1 MTPQPQATGQLTG
14 TQLQTVLLTQ
24 SYFPA
29 GYTLSS
35 QTAVDSGGSLSSS
48 PATYDLATATCAAF
62 VQNLG
67 STGFGE
73 TAMAANSFTAQ
84 SQAYDQLVYQF
95 GSAGAASGFVSG
107 IKALAGRCH
116 SFTVTDNGSTG
127 TFSLSAVDGAPVG
140 GHPSIEL
147 TQSGKIGSSSI
158 VLNMLL
164 SASGVDVFA
173 GAAAGVGAS
182 APTGMATSTIVY
194 TLMKRQAAAAQLG

>member
-1 MTPQPQATGQLTG
+1 MTPLPQASGQLTG

-35 QTAVDSGGSLSSS
+35 QSAVDSGGSLSSS
-48 PATYDLATATCAAF
+48 PATYDLATVSCATF
-62 VQNLG
+62 VEHLG

-73 TAMAANSFTAQ
+73 TAMAANTFSAQ
-84 SQAYDQLVYQF
+84 SQAYDQVVYQF
-95 GSAGAASGFVSG
+95 GSADAASGFVSG

-116 SFTVTDNGSTG
+116 SFSVPDNGTTG
-127 TFSLSAVDGAPVG
+127 TFSLSAVDSAPVG

-147 TQSGKIGSSSI
+147 TQSGRIGASSI

-164 SASGVDVFA
+164 SASGTDVFA
-173 GAAAGVGAS
+173 GAAAGVGAT

-194 TLMKRQAAAAQLG
+194 TLMKRQAAAAVLG